1 MKEVIIDGYEYYYD
15 EEKYY
20 DKFRYLKR
28 GDEYV
33 PMEDVIDQH
42 QEESKRLLDMLD
54 KMITDLEA
62 GVLRWHTIT

>member
-1 MKEVIIDGYEYYYD
+1 MDNMDNYYYD
-15 EEKYY
+15 ERTGKYY

-54 KMITDLEA
+54 KTITDWEA
-62 GVLRWHTIT
+62 GR